1 MPYTAKQISD
11 LQDERTN
18 DPLTRSYS
26 GMTNSQFLSSI
37 TAIDRLDARTSMS
50 AGEIFESVDSVEF
63 DALTAALKVRVDRVL
78 GLGAEIVVGPG
89 NNHQA
94 VQELIT
100 AFGGG
105 SATIA
110 SLSALRDQLQTRAK
124 EIGLPDPIL
133 ADVAR
138 TT

>member
-1 MPYTAKQISD
+1 MPYTAKQVSD
-11 LQDERTN
+11 LQDERTD

-26 GMTNSQFLSSI
+26 GMTNAQFLSSI
-37 TAIDRLDARTSMS
+37 TAIDRPDPRTSMS
-50 AGEIFESVDSVEF
+50 AGEIFESVDAAEF
-63 DALTAALKVRVDRVL
+63 NALTDPLKERVDRVL

-110 SLSALRDQLQTRAK
+110 SLSALRDQLQSRAR
-124 EIGLPDPIL
+124 EIGLPEPIL

>member
-11 LQDERTN
+11 LQDERTD

-26 GMTNSQFLSSI
+26 GMTNAQFLSSI
-37 TAIDRLDARTSMS
+37 TAIDRPDSRISMS

-63 DALTAALKVRVDRVL
+63 DALTAALKARVDRVL

-124 EIGLPDPIL
+124 EIGLPEPIL
-133 ADVAR
+133 SDVAR